1 LVKTSTLAVILAALI
16 ISVALTAEADGAGLV
31 WRAVN
36 KAGSSIH
43 HIANVTEHG
52 CALNQILKV
61 NSTADWAC
69 AADSTGTSGIT
80 SINADTTA
88 AQLILGVAGN
98 TTSLTSAGTTT
109 INLGSNVLMTTG
121 SNQTVSANKILKLNG
136 SNVIKTS
143 NTGLIIRNPT
153 SSFATTIAGGA
164 VAGNI
169 TLTLPITT
177 TTLAGLGT
185 TQTWTGVNTMTGLN
199 TILVNQAGLT
209 IRNPADTFKYTI
221 QSSAIT
227 ADRTLNLPVTTATD
241 TLMTLG
247 VASQNVTNGL
257 LVTGF
262 TNKVINATTTYSVL
276 ANDDTILVHPAK
288 RVPYTITLP
297 AIASIPKGKIYSFF
311 YTGTLGTPVTVDG
324 NGAEKIYNA
333 LNLNMTEFRENVSIQ
348 SNGASWFI
356 LNQPVAS
363 GKSTDGTLLIED
375 EFSTGGTTTNTI
387 GTQGWTLYG
396 TTIPGLTGSPTAGK
410 PGSINLSTPSTR
422 VSVLSLGSTTIGTG
436 SLIMPTDY
444 YSLSAMIRIANP
456 LTSELDFGVSENIV
470 QPNQTAT
477 THHAMFVYNNTRTG
491 NNWSCSV
498 GAGAATDV
506 KSGVVASV
514 AGTYYNLRIV
524 KPNSTGTDFWVNDRL
539 ACTINTN
546 TPTNDVSP
554 FIRIAGRA
562 GGTASIDIDS
572 FRLFAPTSITGR

>member
-375 EFSTGGTTTNTI
+375 EFLGGGTTTNTI
-387 GTQGWTLYG
+387 GTQGWTLG
-396 TTIPGLTGSPTAGK
+396 VTAPTYLAGVAGH
-410 PGSINLSTPSTR
+410 PGSLNFAPLTT
-422 VSVLSLGSTTIGTG
+422 VKSVISLGSQTTGTG
-436 SLIMPTDY
+436 FMIMPTDY
-444 YSLSAMIRIANP
+444 YSLSAMIRVSTAA
-456 LTSELDFGVSENIV
+456 SELDFGVSENIV

-506 KSGVVASV
+506 KSGVPLSLTNWV
-514 AGTYYNLRIV
+514 NLRIV